1 MNVTLQ
7 SITLTSDRPIEK
19 SPQAT
24 GHHGITLSGQ
34 DNLLRDFEFRTRFK
48 HDITMTSGSAGNVVA
63 MGRGLDL
70 ALDHHK
76 YAPHANLFTDLDLGQ
91 GSRMFQSG
99 GGADLGRHSAAYET
113 FWNVRARQPQSWPKG
128 WGPDLMNLVGVQS
141 NGKSDTSPAGRWFEA
156 IDPRELKPANL
167 YDAQLARRLGT
178 QPSPAAGH

>member
-1 MNVTLQ
+1 MNVTAQ
-7 SITLTSDRPIEK
+7 GISLTSDRPIEK
-19 SPQAT
+19 SRQAT

-34 DNLLRDFEFRTRFK
+34 DNLLRDFEFRTRFM

-63 MGRGLDL
+63 TGRGLDL

-113 FWNVRARQPQSWPKG
+113 FWNIRARQPQAWPKG

-141 NGKSDTSPAGRWFEA
+141 NGTSETSPAGRWFEA
-156 IDPRELKPANL
+156 IDASELMPANL
-167 YDAQLARRLGT
+167 YNAQLARRLGT
-178 QPSPAAGH
+178 QPSPAAGR